1 MANQMNRHDT
11 EEKILDLLEEIMN
24 VYREYNPEG
33 KYLTMTFSVGEGNQP
48 YVSVNNAYWHGGDD
62 ENAVITA
69 SRYPG
74 KEEAV

>member
-24 VYREYNPEG
+24 VYREYNPDG
-33 KYLTMTFSVGEGNQP
+33 KYLTMNYGVFNGKM
-48 YVSVNNAYWHGGDD
+48 YVNVSNAYWHGGDD

-69 SRYPG
+69 SRNFG
-74 KEEAV
+74 EEEAV

>member
-1 MANQMNRHDT
+1 MENNMNRHNT

-24 VYREYNPEG
+24 VYREYNPDG
-33 KYLTMTFSVGEGNQP
+33 KYLTMTFSVSEGKP

-62 ENAVITA
+62 EDHVITA
-69 SRYPG
+69 SRDFG

>member
-1 MANQMNRHDT
+1 MATTMNRHET

-24 VYREYNPEG
+24 VYHGYNPDG
-33 KYLTMTFSVGEGNQP
+33 KYLNMTFGVFEGKP
-48 YVSVNNAYWHGGDD
+48 YVNVNNAYWHGGDD

-69 SRYPG
+69 SRNFG